1 MKLRI
6 ISWNVRG
13 ETDSER
19 GRDIE
24 ELKIGKIFRLGGG
37 LVFWDKRVYEPTSK
51 REREGLWA
59 KLGAIKGLWEDLY
72 CVGSDFNKVRFSW
85 ERNSKID
92 DGGIRGGSIP
102 FRIGNIRLAVKGF
115 KESHK
120 GWWVGYN
127 FRGSNSLILA
137 SKFKTLE
144 SDLKAWSKE
153 DF

>member
-1 MKLRI
+1 M
-6 ISWNVRG
+6 S
-13 ETDSER
+13 
-19 GRDIE
+19 
-24 ELKIGKIFRLGGG
+24 RLGQIFV
-37 LVFWDKRVYEPTSK
+37 LE
-51 REREGLWA
+51 EREGHFS
-59 KLGAIKGLWEDLY
+59 GLAQCPL
-72 CVGSDFNKVRFSW
+72 SRPISNHSLLLP
-85 ERNSKID
+85 D